1 MFTGSYFPASYWPPN
16 YFPKTGAEAPAPVG
30 GGTWAAGL
38 RLHLMEM
45 AASEDA
51 RRQEQVYHRYRA
63 ARDAAARLSFE
74 LAMVRL
80 RNFEEE
86 ARRQMM
92 LQRAMVATFL
102 AEV

>member
-1 MFTGSYFPASYWPPN
+1 
-16 YFPKTGAEAPAPVG
+16 
-30 GGTWAAGL
+30 
-38 RLHLMEM
+38 M
-45 AASEDA
+45 AMSASEDY
-51 RRQEQVYHRYRA
+51 RRQEEFYQRMRA

-74 LAMVRL
+74 LAIVRL

-92 LQRAMVATFL
+92 LQRVVVATFL